1 MLDIAVAYN
10 KYKFLGYEFLTWL
23 WFSIDTDQQQLFEGM
38 DGDSLLQ
45 IGNRMVLERGL
56 EDAVEKITIKG
67 DDAGLE
73 EGMMALKKGAMVTEV
88 HLSYRKDGLTW
99 SFNIKGESLNLS
111 SLKLPETGVLENK
124 EDAEGVVLE
133 RIYMYEQI
141 IVGVTAFFN
150 RFINLR
156 LSDTWETTH
165 VQQIKKWIAA

>member
-23 WFSIDTDQQQLFEGM
+23 WFTLDTDQQVLFEGLK
-38 DGDSLLQ
+38 GDSHLQ

-73 EGMMALKKGAMVTEV
+73 EGMMALKKGALVTEV
-88 HLSYRKDGLTW
+88 HLSYRNDGLTW

-111 SLKLPETGVLENK
+111 SLKLPETGALENA
-124 EDAEGVVLE
+124 EDAEGIVLE
-133 RIYMYEQI
+133 KIYLYEQ
-141 IVGVTAFFN
+141 VLVAVTAFFN
-150 RFINLR
+150 RFISIR
-156 LSDTWETTH
+156 LSDTWETAS
-165 VQQIKKWIAA
+165 VPQIKKWMAG